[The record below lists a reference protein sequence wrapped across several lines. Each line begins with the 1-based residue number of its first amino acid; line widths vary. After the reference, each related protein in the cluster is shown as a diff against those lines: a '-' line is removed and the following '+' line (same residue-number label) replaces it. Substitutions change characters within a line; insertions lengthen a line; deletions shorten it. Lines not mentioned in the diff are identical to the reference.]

1 MVLLTVSITK
11 IFKINK
17 AKNPITVKTATKTVK
32 LSKVKRAKQ
41 TVKPIKVSK
50 AQGKVTY
57 KLTSVPKALG
67 KLVKI
72 NSKGAITISK
82 WAKAKKGTYK
92 FKVKITVKGNKNYKL
107 KSLTKTVTIK
117 IK

>member
-1 MVLLTVSITK
+1 M
-11 IFKINK
+11 
-17 AKNPITVKTATKTVK
+17 
-32 LSKVKRAKQ
+32 SKVKRAKQ

-72 NSKGAITISK
+72 NSKGVITIK
-82 WAKAKKGTYK
+82 RWKKAKKGNYK
-92 FKVKITVKGNKNYKL
+92 IRVKITAKGNSKFNK
-107 KSLTKTVTIK
+107 KTITKTIK
-117 IK
+117 LRIK

>member
-1 MVLLTVSITK
+1 M
-11 IFKINK
+11 
-17 AKNPITVKTATKTVK
+17 
-32 LSKVKRAKQ
+32 SKVKKAKQ

-50 AQGKVTY
+50 AKGKVTY
-57 KLTSVPKALG
+57 KLTGVPKSLG

-72 NSKGAITISK
+72 NSKGVVTISK
-82 WAKAKKGTYK
+82 WAKAQKGTYK
-92 FKVKITVKGNKNYKL
+92 IKVKITAKGNKNYKL